1 VTINPSQESPVRV
14 LLVSHRSRLYGAE
27 RSLSD
32 LAYGLLS
39 RDNIRPLVLLPSSGP
54 LADQLKARGIP
65 YKIIPKYQPWI
76 SASFF
81 RRVMLLLPRWLWNR
95 YSLYAGMRVIRKKRI
110 SLVYVNTI
118 SSPYGYYLARKS
130 SLPFVWH
137 VREFVEEDMQHKFDF
152 GFGHVCK
159 ALGKANAVIFKS
171 NAVADK
177 YKLCAK
183 PKSSSVI
190 YNGFDFNGIRP
201 REERLPSLDIGIKL
215 VIAGSIQPGK
225 GQIDAIMAS
234 SVLIDKGYK
243 LQLDVIGKGKKDYE
257 RYLRRRIRSM
267 GIENNVSW
275 IGRVKD
281 VSGYFCDAD
290 AVLVCSRSEA
300 FGRVSVEALA
310 LGVPVI
316 ASRSG
321 GSIEVMIENE
331 IGLLYEPGDFNDLA
345 DKIQELINDRERYLR
360 FSRRA
365 ASSVRERFPMD
376 MYVENIES
384 ALLDHAITH
393 IPAPTDTAKTG
404 QSAA

>member
-1 VTINPSQESPVRV
+1 
-14 LLVSHRSRLYGAE
+14 
-27 RSLSD
+27 
-32 LAYGLLS
+32 
-39 RDNIRPLVLLPSSGP
+39 
-54 LADQLKARGIP
+54 
-65 YKIIPKYQPWI
+65 
-76 SASFF
+76 
-81 RRVMLLLPRWLWNR
+81 MLLLPRWLWNR

-159 ALGKANAVIFKS
+159 ALGKANAVIFNSK
-171 NAVADK
+171 AVADK

-360 FSRRA
+360 LLEKLGEKPTLSIPAACGGWDETRA
-365 ASSVRERFPMD
+365 AYRLFDHPEVSAERVLAPHIARTEQRLREHPRVLCIQD
-376 MYVENIES
+376 TTE
-384 ALLDHAITH
+384 LDYTTKKGIAGLGPLNYETVGGCIC
-393 IPAPTDTAKTG
+393 IPPWP
-404 QSAA
+404 